1 MLVVL
6 SKALA
11 FVLIILIGYICKRR
25 GFFSPTDYQVVS
37 KIVLNITLP
46 CAVINSFAHF
56 EMDYSLIAAV
66 FLGLFGN
73 LLMLFVSLMLTRG
86 DTPATKIFYIF
97 SLAGYNVG
105 CFTLPFAQAFLT
117 PFAVVGLCM
126 FDVGNSIMCTGM
138 TYALTASCIGY
149 ADGRKDKFSMKNITQ
164 KLLHS
169 VPFVV
174 YISMLVLSLLMILL
188 AALDVKLPSAVF
200 TLTRPAGQANAFIA
214 MMMIG
219 MMFEIKLDKKAMG
232 YVKELFS
239 VRYAISLLCAAAFLY
254 LAPFKQEINYV
265 IALAFMAPCTI
276 IGPIFVEKLGAN
288 VQLASLF
295 NSLTIITSVI
305 LFTAFFIIIN
315 G

>member
-1 MLVVL
+1 MLIVL

-11 FVLIILIGYICKRR
+11 FVLIILIGYLLKKR
-25 GFFSPTDYQVVS
+25 GFFAPTDYQLVS

-46 CAVINSFAHF
+46 CAVITSFAHF
-56 EMDYSLIAAV
+56 QMDFSLLVAV
-66 FLGLFGN
+66 ALGLGGN
-73 LLMLFVSLMLTRG
+73 LVMIAVALLLTRRE
-86 DTPATKIFYIF
+86 TVAAKIFYIF
-97 SLAGYNVG
+97 SLAGYNIG

-117 PFAVVGLCM
+117 PFAVIALCM

-149 ADGRKDKFSMKNITQ
+149 ADGRKDRFSIKNIAD

-174 YISMLVLSLLMILL
+174 YICMLLLSVAGVHFPKSVYTFTEIVGAANPFLSML
-188 AALDVKLPSAVF
+188 
-200 TLTRPAGQANAFIA
+200 
-214 MMMIG
+214 MIG
-219 MMFEIKLDKKAMG
+219 MMFEIRLDKRAMG

-239 VRYAISLLCAAAFLY
+239 VRYFCSLLCAGTFIY
-254 LAPFKQEINYV
+254 LAPFKQEVNYV

-276 IGPIFVEKLGAN
+276 IGPIFVEKLGGN

-295 NSLTIITSVI
+295 NSMTIITSVI
-305 LFTAFFIIIN
+305 LFTTFFLII
-315 G
+315 

>member
-6 SKALA
+6 SKAIA

-25 GFFSPTDYQVVS
+25 GVFAPTDYQLVS

-46 CAVINSFAHF
+46 CAVISSFAHF
-56 EMDYSLIAAV
+56 QLDLSLLAAV
-66 FLGLFGN
+66 ALGLSGN
-73 LLMLFVSLMLTRG
+73 CVMLFVALMLTRRE
-86 DTPATKIFYIF
+86 TLAAKIFYIF
-97 SLAGYNVG
+97 SLAGYNIG

-117 PFAVVGLCM
+117 PFAVVALCM

-149 ADGRKDKFSMKNITQ
+149 ADGHKDRFSMKSIAE

-169 VPFVV
+169 APFVV
-174 YISMLVLSLLMILL
+174 YISMLLL
-188 AALDVKLPSAVF
+188 ALAGVKFPQSVF
-200 TLTRPAGQANAFIA
+200 TFTDIVGAANPFLS
-214 MMMIG
+214 MLMIG
-219 MMFEIKLDKKAMG
+219 MMFEIKLDRQAMG

-239 VRYAISLLCAAAFLY
+239 VRYLASLACAGAFIY
-254 LAPFKQEINYV
+254 FAPFKQEVNYV

-276 IGPIFVEKLGAN
+276 IGPIFVEKLGGN

-295 NSLTIITSVI
+295 NSMTIITSVI
-305 LFTAFFIIIN
+305 LFTCFFLAI
-315 G
+315 

>member
-1 MLVVL
+1 M
-6 SKALA
+6 
-11 FVLIILIGYICKRR
+11 LIILIGYICKRR

-73 LLMLFVSLMLTRG
+73 LMMLFVSLMLTRG

-138 TYALTASCIGY
+138 TYALMASCIGY
-149 ADGRKDKFSMKNITQ
+149 ADGRKDKFSMKNITD

-174 YISMLVLSLLMILL
+174 YISMLLLSLAGVHFPKSVYTFTEIVGTGNPFFEY
-188 AALDVKLPSAVF
+188 ADDWYDV
-200 TLTRPAGQANAFIA
+200 
-214 MMMIG
+214 
-219 MMFEIKLDKKAMG
+219 
-232 YVKELFS
+232 
-239 VRYAISLLCAAAFLY
+239 
-254 LAPFKQEINYV
+254 
-265 IALAFMAPCTI
+265 
-276 IGPIFVEKLGAN
+276 
-288 VQLASLF
+288 
-295 NSLTIITSVI
+295 
-305 LFTAFFIIIN
+305 
-315 G
+315 

>member
-6 SKALA
+6 SKAIA

-25 GFFSPTDYQVVS
+25 GVFAPTDYQLVS

-46 CAVINSFAHF
+46 CAVISSFAHF
-56 EMDYSLIAAV
+56 QFDLSLLAAV
-66 FLGLFGN
+66 ALGLSGN
-73 LLMLFVSLMLTRG
+73 CVMLFVALMLTRRE
-86 DTPATKIFYIF
+86 TLAAKIFYIF
-97 SLAGYNVG
+97 SLAGYNIG

-117 PFAVVGLCM
+117 PFAVVALCM

-149 ADGRKDKFSMKNITQ
+149 ADGHKDRFSMKSIAE

-169 VPFVV
+169 APFVV
-174 YISMLVLSLLMILL
+174 YISMLLL
-188 AALDVKLPSAVF
+188 ALAGVQFPKSVYTF
-200 TLTRPAGQANAFIA
+200 TDIVGAANPFLS
-214 MMMIG
+214 MLMIG
-219 MMFEIKLDKKAMG
+219 MMFEIKLDKQAMG

-239 VRYAISLLCAAAFLY
+239 VRYLISLACAGAFIY
-254 LAPFKQEINYV
+254 FAPFKQEVNYV

-276 IGPIFVEKLGAN
+276 IGPIFVEKLGGN

-295 NSLTIITSVI
+295 NSMTIITSVI
-305 LFTAFFIIIN
+305 LFTCFFLVI
-315 G
+315 

>member
-6 SKALA
+6 SKAIA

-25 GFFSPTDYQVVS
+25 GVFAPTDYQLVS

-46 CAVINSFAHF
+46 CAVISSFAHF
-56 EMDYSLIAAV
+56 QLDLSLLAAV
-66 FLGLFGN
+66 ALGLSGN
-73 LLMLFVSLMLTRG
+73 CVMILVALMLTRRE
-86 DTPATKIFYIF
+86 TLAAKIFYIF
-97 SLAGYNVG
+97 SLAGYNIG

-117 PFAVVGLCM
+117 PFAVVALCM

-149 ADGRKDKFSMKNITQ
+149 ADGHKDRFSMKSIAE

-169 VPFVV
+169 APFVV
-174 YISMLVLSLLMILL
+174 YISMLLL
-188 AALDVKLPSAVF
+188 ALAGVKFPKSVYTF
-200 TLTRPAGQANAFIA
+200 TDIVGAANPFLS
-214 MMMIG
+214 MLMIG
-219 MMFEIKLDKKAMG
+219 MMFEIKLDKQAMG

-239 VRYAISLLCAAAFLY
+239 VRYLTSLACAGAFIY
-254 LAPFKQEINYV
+254 FAPFKQEVNYV

-276 IGPIFVEKLGAN
+276 IGPIFVEKLGGN

-295 NSLTIITSVI
+295 NSMTIITSVI
-305 LFTAFFIIIN
+305 LFTCFFLVI
-315 G
+315 

>member
-6 SKALA
+6 SKAIA

-25 GFFSPTDYQVVS
+25 GVFAPTDYQLVS

-46 CAVINSFAHF
+46 CAVISSFAHF
-56 EMDYSLIAAV
+56 QLDLSLLAAVALGLSGNCVMILIA
-66 FLGLFGN
+66 
-73 LLMLFVSLMLTRG
+73 LLLTRRE
-86 DTPATKIFYIF
+86 TLAAKIFYIF
-97 SLAGYNVG
+97 SLAGYNIG

-117 PFAVVGLCM
+117 PFAVVALCM

-149 ADGRKDKFSMKNITQ
+149 ADGHKDRFSMKSIAE

-169 VPFVV
+169 APFVV
-174 YISMLVLSLLMILL
+174 YISMLILSLVGVQFPKSVYTFTDIVG
-188 AALDVKLPSAVF
+188 AANPFLSML
-200 TLTRPAGQANAFIA
+200 
-214 MMMIG
+214 MIG
-219 MMFEIKLDKKAMG
+219 MMFEIKLDKQAMG

-239 VRYAISLLCAAAFLY
+239 VRYLISLACAGAFIY
-254 LAPFKQEINYV
+254 FAPFKQEVNYV

-276 IGPIFVEKLGAN
+276 IGPIFVEKLGGN

-295 NSLTIITSVI
+295 NSMTIITSVI
-305 LFTAFFIIIN
+305 LFTCFFLVI
-315 G
+315 

>member
-6 SKALA
+6 SKAIA

-25 GFFSPTDYQVVS
+25 GVFAPTDYQLVS

-46 CAVINSFAHF
+46 CAVISSFAHF
-56 EMDYSLIAAV
+56 QLDLSLLAAV
-66 FLGLFGN
+66 ALGLSGN
-73 LLMLFVSLMLTRG
+73 CVMLFVALMLTRRE
-86 DTPATKIFYIF
+86 TLAAKIFYIF
-97 SLAGYNVG
+97 SLAGYNIG

-117 PFAVVGLCM
+117 PFAVVALCM

-149 ADGRKDKFSMKNITQ
+149 ADGHKDRFSMKSIAG

-174 YISMLVLSLLMILL
+174 YISMLILSLVGVQFPKSVYTFTDIVG
-188 AALDVKLPSAVF
+188 AANPFLSML
-200 TLTRPAGQANAFIA
+200 
-214 MMMIG
+214 MIG
-219 MMFEIKLDKKAMG
+219 MMFEIKLDKQAMG

-239 VRYAISLLCAAAFLY
+239 VRYLTSLACAGAFIY
-254 LAPFKQEINYV
+254 FAPFKQEVNYV
-265 IALAFMAPCTI
+265 IALALMAPCTI
-276 IGPIFVEKLGAN
+276 IGPIFVEKLGGN

-295 NSLTIITSVI
+295 NSMTIVTSVI
-305 LFTAFFIIIN
+305 LFTCFFLVI
-315 G
+315 

>member
-6 SKALA
+6 SKAIA

-25 GFFSPTDYQVVS
+25 GVFAPTDYQLVS

-46 CAVINSFAHF
+46 CAVISSFAHF
-56 EMDYSLIAAV
+56 QLDLSLLAAVALGLSGNCVMILIA
-66 FLGLFGN
+66 
-73 LLMLFVSLMLTRG
+73 LMLTRRE
-86 DTPATKIFYIF
+86 TLAAKIFYIF
-97 SLAGYNVG
+97 SLAGYNIG

-117 PFAVVGLCM
+117 PFAVVALCM

-149 ADGRKDKFSMKNITQ
+149 ADGHKDRFSMKSIAE

-169 VPFVV
+169 APFVV
-174 YISMLVLSLLMILL
+174 YISMLILSLAGVQFPKSVYTFTDIVG
-188 AALDVKLPSAVF
+188 AANPFLSML
-200 TLTRPAGQANAFIA
+200 
-214 MMMIG
+214 MIG
-219 MMFEIKLDKKAMG
+219 MMFEIKLDKQAMG

-239 VRYAISLLCAAAFLY
+239 VRYLISLACAGAFIY
-254 LAPFKQEINYV
+254 FAPFKQEVNYV

-276 IGPIFVEKLGAN
+276 IGPIFVEKLGGN

-295 NSLTIITSVI
+295 NSMTIITSVI
-305 LFTAFFIIIN
+305 LFTCFFLVI
-315 G
+315 

>member
-1 MLVVL
+1 MLIVL

-11 FVLIILIGYICKRR
+11 FVLIILIGYLLKRR
-25 GFFSPTDYQVVS
+25 GFFAPTDYQLVS

-46 CAVINSFAHF
+46 CAVITSFAHF
-56 EMDYSLIAAV
+56 EMDFSLLAAV
-66 FLGLFGN
+66 ALGLTGN
-73 LLMLFVSLMLTRG
+73 LAMIAVALLLTRRE
-86 DTPATKIFYIF
+86 TVAAKIFYIF
-97 SLAGYNVG
+97 SLAGYNIG

-117 PFAVVGLCM
+117 PFAVVALCM

-149 ADGRKDKFSMKNITQ
+149 ADGRRDRFSIKNIAD

-174 YISMLVLSLLMILL
+174 YIGMLLLSVAGVHFPKSVYTFTEIVGAANPFLSML
-188 AALDVKLPSAVF
+188 
-200 TLTRPAGQANAFIA
+200 
-214 MMMIG
+214 MIG
-219 MMFEIKLDKKAMG
+219 MMFEIKLDKRAMG

-239 VRYAISLLCAAAFLY
+239 VRYFCSLLCAGTFIY
-254 LAPFKQEINYV
+254 LAPFKQEVNYV

-276 IGPIFVEKLGAN
+276 IGPIFVEKLGGN

-295 NSLTIITSVI
+295 NSMTIITSVI
-305 LFTAFFIIIN
+305 LFTAFFLII
-315 G
+315 

>member
-6 SKALA
+6 SKAIA

-25 GFFSPTDYQVVS
+25 GVFAPTDYQLVS

-46 CAVINSFAHF
+46 CAVISSFAHF
-56 EMDYSLIAAV
+56 QLDLSLLAAV
-66 FLGLFGN
+66 ALGLSGN
-73 LLMLFVSLMLTRG
+73 CVMILVALLLTRRE
-86 DTPATKIFYIF
+86 TLAAKIFYIF
-97 SLAGYNVG
+97 SLAGYNIG

-117 PFAVVGLCM
+117 PFAVVALCM

-149 ADGRKDKFSMKNITQ
+149 ADGHKDRFSMKSIAE

-169 VPFVV
+169 APFVV
-174 YISMLVLSLLMILL
+174 YISMLLL
-188 AALDVKLPSAVF
+188 ALAGVQFPKSVYTF
-200 TLTRPAGQANAFIA
+200 TDIVGAANPFLS
-214 MMMIG
+214 MLMIG
-219 MMFEIKLDKKAMG
+219 MMFEIKLGKQAMG

-239 VRYAISLLCAAAFLY
+239 VRYLISLVCAGAFIY
-254 LAPFKQEINYV
+254 FAPFKQEVNYV

-276 IGPIFVEKLGAN
+276 IGPIFVEKLGGN

-295 NSLTIITSVI
+295 NSMTIITSVI
-305 LFTAFFIIIN
+305 LFTCFFLVI
-315 G
+315 

>member
-6 SKALA
+6 SKAIA

-25 GFFSPTDYQVVS
+25 GVFAPTDYQLVS

-46 CAVINSFAHF
+46 CAVISSFAHF
-56 EMDYSLIAAV
+56 QLDLSLLAAVALGLSGNCVMILIA
-66 FLGLFGN
+66 
-73 LLMLFVSLMLTRG
+73 LLLTRRE
-86 DTPATKIFYIF
+86 TLAAKIFYIF
-97 SLAGYNVG
+97 SLAGYNIG

-117 PFAVVGLCM
+117 PFAVVALCM

-149 ADGRKDKFSMKNITQ
+149 ADGHKDRFSMKSIAE

-169 VPFVV
+169 APFVV
-174 YISMLVLSLLMILL
+174 YISMLLL
-188 AALDVKLPSAVF
+188 ALVGVQFPKSVYTF
-200 TLTRPAGQANAFIA
+200 TDIVGAANPFLS
-214 MMMIG
+214 MLMIG
-219 MMFEIKLDKKAMG
+219 MMFEIKLDKQAMG

-239 VRYAISLLCAAAFLY
+239 VRYLISLACAGAFIY
-254 LAPFKQEINYV
+254 FAPFKQEVNYV

-276 IGPIFVEKLGAN
+276 IGPIFVEKLGGN

-295 NSLTIITSVI
+295 NSMTIITSVI
-305 LFTAFFIIIN
+305 LFTCFFLVI
-315 G
+315 

>member
-1 MLVVL
+1 MLIVL

-11 FVLIILIGYICKRR
+11 FVLIILIGYLLKKR
-25 GFFSPTDYQVVS
+25 GFFAPTDYQLVS

-46 CAVINSFAHF
+46 CAVITSFAHF
-56 EMDYSLIAAV
+56 EMDFSLLAAV
-66 FLGLFGN
+66 ALGLTGN
-73 LLMLFVSLMLTRG
+73 LAMIAVALLLTRRE
-86 DTPATKIFYIF
+86 TVAAKIFYIF
-97 SLAGYNVG
+97 SLAGYNIG

-117 PFAVVGLCM
+117 PFAVVALCM

-149 ADGRKDKFSMKNITQ
+149 ADGRKDRFSIKNIAD

-174 YISMLVLSLLMILL
+174 YIGMLLLSVAGVHFPKSVYTFTEIVGAANPFLSML
-188 AALDVKLPSAVF
+188 
-200 TLTRPAGQANAFIA
+200 
-214 MMMIG
+214 MIG
-219 MMFEIKLDKKAMG
+219 MMFEIKLDKRAMG

-239 VRYAISLLCAAAFLY
+239 VRYFCSLLCAGTFIY
-254 LAPFKQEINYV
+254 LAPFKQEVNYV

-276 IGPIFVEKLGAN
+276 IGPIFVEKLGGN

-295 NSLTIITSVI
+295 NSMTIITSVI
-305 LFTAFFIIIN
+305 LFTAFFLII
-315 G
+315 

>member
-6 SKALA
+6 SKAIA

-25 GFFSPTDYQVVS
+25 GVFAPTDYQLVS

-46 CAVINSFAHF
+46 CAVISSFAHF
-56 EMDYSLIAAV
+56 QLDLSLLAAV
-66 FLGLFGN
+66 ALGLSGN
-73 LLMLFVSLMLTRG
+73 CVMLFVALMLTRRE
-86 DTPATKIFYIF
+86 TLAAKIFYIF
-97 SLAGYNVG
+97 SLAGYNIG

-117 PFAVVGLCM
+117 PFAVVALCM

-149 ADGRKDKFSMKNITQ
+149 ADGHKDRFSMKSIAE

-169 VPFVV
+169 APFVV
-174 YISMLVLSLLMILL
+174 YISMLILSLVGVQFPKSVYTFTDIVG
-188 AALDVKLPSAVF
+188 AANPFLSML
-200 TLTRPAGQANAFIA
+200 
-214 MMMIG
+214 MIG
-219 MMFEIKLDKKAMG
+219 MMFEIRLDKQAMG

-239 VRYAISLLCAAAFLY
+239 VRYLISLACAGAFIY
-254 LAPFKQEINYV
+254 FAPFKQEVNYV

-276 IGPIFVEKLGAN
+276 IGPIFVDKLGGN

-295 NSLTIITSVI
+295 NSMTIITSVI
-305 LFTAFFIIIN
+305 LFTCFFLVI
-315 G
+315 

>member
-6 SKALA
+6 SKAIA

-25 GFFSPTDYQVVS
+25 GVFAPTDYQLVS

-46 CAVINSFAHF
+46 CAVVSSFAHF
-56 EMDYSLIAAV
+56 QLDLSLLAAV
-66 FLGLFGN
+66 ALGLSGN
-73 LLMLFVSLMLTRG
+73 CVMLFVALMLTRRE
-86 DTPATKIFYIF
+86 TLAAKIFYIF
-97 SLAGYNVG
+97 SLAGYNIG

-117 PFAVVGLCM
+117 PFAVVALCM

-149 ADGRKDKFSMKNITQ
+149 ADGHKDRFSMKSIAE

-169 VPFVV
+169 APFVV
-174 YISMLVLSLLMILL
+174 YISMLLL
-188 AALDVKLPSAVF
+188 ALAGVQFPKSVYTF
-200 TLTRPAGQANAFIA
+200 TDIVGAANPFLS
-214 MMMIG
+214 MLMIG
-219 MMFEIKLDKKAMG
+219 MMFEIKLDKQAMG

-239 VRYAISLLCAAAFLY
+239 VRYLISLACAGVFIY
-254 LAPFKQEINYV
+254 FAPFKQEVNYV

-276 IGPIFVEKLGAN
+276 IGPIFVEKLGGN

-295 NSLTIITSVI
+295 NSMTIITSVI
-305 LFTAFFIIIN
+305 LFTCFFLVI
-315 G
+315 

>member
-1 MLVVL
+1 MLTVL

-11 FVLIILIGYICKRR
+11 FVLIIFIGYMLKRK
-25 GFFSPTDYQVVS
+25 GFFAPTDYQIVS
-37 KIVLNITLP
+37 KIVLNVTLP
-46 CAVINSFAHF
+46 GAVITSFAHF

-66 FLGLFGN
+66 LLGLIGN
-73 LLMLFVSLMLTRG
+73 CVMICTALLLTRRE
-86 DTPATKIFYIF
+86 TVEAKIFYIF
-97 SLAGYNVG
+97 SLAGYNIG

-117 PFAVVGLCM
+117 PFAVIALCM

-149 ADGRKDKFSMKNITQ
+149 ADGSKDKFSIKNIVD

-169 VPFVV
+169 VPFMV
-174 YISMLVLSLLMILL
+174 YMSMLVLSAIGIHFPKGVYTFTEIVG
-188 AALDVKLPSAVF
+188 AANPFLSML
-200 TLTRPAGQANAFIA
+200 
-214 MMMIG
+214 MIG

-239 VRYAISLLCAAAFLY
+239 VRYLASLVCAACFVY
-254 LAPFKQEINYV
+254 FAPFKQEVNYV

-276 IGPIFVEKLGAN
+276 IGPIFVEKLGGN

-295 NSLTIITSVI
+295 NSMTIITSVI
-305 LFTAFFIIIN
+305 LFTAFFLVI
-315 G
+315 

>member
-56 EMDYSLIAAV
+56 EMDFSLIVAV

-73 LLMLFVSLMLTRG
+73 LMMLFVSLMLTRG

-97 SLAGYNVG
+97 SLAGYNIG

-117 PFAVVGLCM
+117 ALGRSRPVYVRRGQFHYVYRYDLCVDGLLHRLC
-126 FDVGNSIMCTGM
+126 
-138 TYALTASCIGY
+138 
-149 ADGRKDKFSMKNITQ
+149 GRTQ
-164 KLLHS
+164 GQIQREEYYGQAAHS

-174 YISMLVLSLLMILL
+174 YISMLVLSLQ
-188 AALDVKLPSAVF
+188 ASTSPRACTRLPRLWAQA
-200 TLTRPAGQANAFIA
+200 TRF
-214 MMMIG
+214 
-219 MMFEIKLDKKAMG
+219 
-232 YVKELFS
+232 
-239 VRYAISLLCAAAFLY
+239 
-254 LAPFKQEINYV
+254 
-265 IALAFMAPCTI
+265 
-276 IGPIFVEKLGAN
+276 
-288 VQLASLF
+288 
-295 NSLTIITSVI
+295 
-305 LFTAFFIIIN
+305 
-315 G
+315 

>member
-1 MLVVL
+1 MLIVL

-25 GFFSPTDYQVVS
+25 GVFAPTDYQLVS

-46 CAVINSFAHF
+46 CAVISSFAHF
-56 EMDYSLIAAV
+56 QLDLSLLAAV
-66 FLGLFGN
+66 ALGLSGN
-73 LLMLFVSLMLTRG
+73 CVMIFIALMLTRRE
-86 DTPATKIFYIF
+86 TLAAKIFYIF
-97 SLAGYNVG
+97 SLAGYNIG

-117 PFAVVGLCM
+117 PFAVVALCM

-149 ADGRKDKFSMKNITQ
+149 ADGHKDRFSMKSIAE

-169 VPFVV
+169 APFVV
-174 YISMLVLSLLMILL
+174 YISMLLL
-188 AALDVKLPSAVF
+188 ALSGVQFPKSVYTF
-200 TLTRPAGQANAFIA
+200 TDIVGAANPFLS
-214 MMMIG
+214 MLMIG
-219 MMFEIKLDKKAMG
+219 MMFEIKLDKQAMG

-239 VRYAISLLCAAAFLY
+239 VRYLISLACAGAFIY
-254 LAPFKQEINYV
+254 FAPFKQEVNYV

-276 IGPIFVEKLGAN
+276 IGPIFVEKLGGN

-295 NSLTIITSVI
+295 NSMTIITSVI
-305 LFTAFFIIIN
+305 LFTCFFLVI
-315 G
+315 

>member
-6 SKALA
+6 SKAIA

-25 GFFSPTDYQVVS
+25 GVFAPTDYQLVS

-46 CAVINSFAHF
+46 CAVISSFAHF
-56 EMDYSLIAAV
+56 QLDLSLLAAV
-66 FLGLFGN
+66 ALGLSGN
-73 LLMLFVSLMLTRG
+73 CVMLFVALMLTRREML
-86 DTPATKIFYIF
+86 AAKIFYIF
-97 SLAGYNVG
+97 SLAGYNIG

-117 PFAVVGLCM
+117 PFAVVALCM

-149 ADGRKDKFSMKNITQ
+149 ADGHKDRFSMKSIAE

-169 VPFVV
+169 APFVV
-174 YISMLVLSLLMILL
+174 YISMLILSLVGVQFPKSVYTFTDIVG
-188 AALDVKLPSAVF
+188 AANPFLSML
-200 TLTRPAGQANAFIA
+200 
-214 MMMIG
+214 MIG
-219 MMFEIKLDKKAMG
+219 MMFEIKLDKQAMG

-239 VRYAISLLCAAAFLY
+239 VRYLTSLACAGAFIY
-254 LAPFKQEINYV
+254 FAPFKQEVNYV

-276 IGPIFVEKLGAN
+276 IGPIFVEKLGGN

-295 NSLTIITSVI
+295 NSMTIITSVI
-305 LFTAFFIIIN
+305 LFTCFFLVI
-315 G
+315 

>member
-11 FVLIILIGYICKRR
+11 FVLIILIGYLCKRR
-25 GFFSPTDYQVVS
+25 GVFAPTDYQLVS

-46 CAVINSFAHF
+46 CAVISSFAHF

-66 FLGLFGN
+66 LLGLCGN
-73 LLMLFVSLMLTRG
+73 LLMLFVALMLTRG

-149 ADGRKDKFSMKNITQ
+149 ADGRKDRFSMKSIAE

-174 YISMLVLSLLMILL
+174 YISMLLL
-188 AALDVKLPSAVF
+188 ALAGVKFPQSVYTF
-200 TLTRPAGQANAFIA
+200 TDIVGAANPFLS
-214 MMMIG
+214 MLMIG
-219 MMFEIKLDKKAMG
+219 MMFEIKLDKQAMG

-239 VRYAISLLCAAAFLY
+239 VRYLISLVCAGAFIY
-254 LAPFKQEINYV
+254 FAPFKQEVNYV

-276 IGPIFVEKLGAN
+276 IGPIFVEKLGGN

-295 NSLTIITSVI
+295 NSMTIITSVI
-305 LFTAFFIIIN
+305 LFTCFFLVI
-315 G
+315 

>member
-6 SKALA
+6 SKAIA

-25 GFFSPTDYQVVS
+25 GVFAPTDYQLVS

-46 CAVINSFAHF
+46 CAVISSFAHF
-56 EMDYSLIAAV
+56 QLDLSLLAAVALGLSGNCVMILIA
-66 FLGLFGN
+66 
-73 LLMLFVSLMLTRG
+73 LMLTRRE
-86 DTPATKIFYIF
+86 TLAAKIFYIF
-97 SLAGYNVG
+97 SLAGYNIG

-117 PFAVVGLCM
+117 PFAVVALCM

-149 ADGRKDKFSMKNITQ
+149 ADGHKDRFSMKSIAE

-169 VPFVV
+169 APFVV
-174 YISMLVLSLLMILL
+174 YISMLLL
-188 AALDVKLPSAVF
+188 ALAGVQFPKSVYTF
-200 TLTRPAGQANAFIA
+200 TDIVGAANPFLS
-214 MMMIG
+214 MLMIG
-219 MMFEIKLDKKAMG
+219 MMFEIKLDKQAMG

-239 VRYAISLLCAAAFLY
+239 VRYLISLACAWAFIY
-254 LAPFKQEINYV
+254 FAPFKQEVNYV

-276 IGPIFVEKLGAN
+276 IGPIFVEKLGGN

-295 NSLTIITSVI
+295 NSMTIITSVI
-305 LFTAFFIIIN
+305 LFTCFFLVI
-315 G
+315 

>member
-6 SKALA
+6 SKAIA

-25 GFFSPTDYQVVS
+25 GVFAPTDYQLIS

-46 CAVINSFAHF
+46 CAVISSFAHF
-56 EMDYSLIAAV
+56 QLDLSLLAAV
-66 FLGLFGN
+66 ALGLSGN
-73 LLMLFVSLMLTRG
+73 CVMLFVALMLTRRE
-86 DTPATKIFYIF
+86 TLAAKIFYIF
-97 SLAGYNVG
+97 SLAGYNIG

-117 PFAVVGLCM
+117 PFAVVALCM

-149 ADGRKDKFSMKNITQ
+149 ADGHKDRFSMKSIAE

-169 VPFVV
+169 APFVV
-174 YISMLVLSLLMILL
+174 YISMLILSLVGVQFPKSVYTFTDIVG
-188 AALDVKLPSAVF
+188 AANPFLSML
-200 TLTRPAGQANAFIA
+200 
-214 MMMIG
+214 MIG
-219 MMFEIKLDKKAMG
+219 MMFEIKLDKQAMG

-239 VRYAISLLCAAAFLY
+239 VRYLTSLACAGAFIY
-254 LAPFKQEINYV
+254 FAPFKQEVNYV

-276 IGPIFVEKLGAN
+276 IGPIFVEKLGGN

-295 NSLTIITSVI
+295 NSMTIITSVI
-305 LFTAFFIIIN
+305 LFTCFFLVI
-315 G
+315 

>member
-6 SKALA
+6 SKAIA

-25 GFFSPTDYQVVS
+25 GVFAPTDYQLVS

-46 CAVINSFAHF
+46 CAVISSFAHF
-56 EMDYSLIAAV
+56 QLDLSLLAAV
-66 FLGLFGN
+66 ALGLSGN
-73 LLMLFVSLMLTRG
+73 CVMIFVALMLTRRE
-86 DTPATKIFYIF
+86 TLAAKIFYIF
-97 SLAGYNVG
+97 SLAGYNIG

-149 ADGRKDKFSMKNITQ
+149 ADGHKDRFSMKSIAE

-169 VPFVV
+169 APFVV
-174 YISMLVLSLLMILL
+174 YISMLILSLAGVQFPKSVYTFTDIVG
-188 AALDVKLPSAVF
+188 AANPFLS
-200 TLTRPAGQANAFIA
+200 

-219 MMFEIKLDKKAMG
+219 MMFEIKLDKQAVG

-239 VRYAISLLCAAAFLY
+239 VRYLISLACAGAFIY
-254 LAPFKQEINYV
+254 FAPFKQEVNYV

-276 IGPIFVEKLGAN
+276 IGPIFVEKLGGN

-295 NSLTIITSVI
+295 NSMTIITSVI
-305 LFTAFFIIIN
+305 LFTCFFLVI
-315 G
+315 

>member
-6 SKALA
+6 SKAIA

-25 GFFSPTDYQVVS
+25 GVFAPTDYQLVS

-46 CAVINSFAHF
+46 CAVISSFAHF
-56 EMDYSLIAAV
+56 QLDLSLLAAV
-66 FLGLFGN
+66 ALGLSGN
-73 LLMLFVSLMLTRG
+73 CVMIFVALMLTRRE
-86 DTPATKIFYIF
+86 TLAAKIFYIF
-97 SLAGYNVG
+97 SLAGYNIG

-117 PFAVVGLCM
+117 PFAVVALCM

-149 ADGRKDKFSMKNITQ
+149 ADGHKDRFSMKSIAE

-169 VPFVV
+169 APFVV
-174 YISMLVLSLLMILL
+174 YISMLLL
-188 AALDVKLPSAVF
+188 ALAGVKFPQSVF
-200 TLTRPAGQANAFIA
+200 TFTDIVGAANPFLS
-214 MMMIG
+214 MLMIG
-219 MMFEIKLDKKAMG
+219 MMFEIKLDKQAMG

-239 VRYAISLLCAAAFLY
+239 VRYLISLACAGAFIY
-254 LAPFKQEINYV
+254 FAPFKQEVNYV

-276 IGPIFVEKLGAN
+276 IGPIFVEKLGGN

-295 NSLTIITSVI
+295 NSMTIITSVI
-305 LFTAFFIIIN
+305 LFTCFFLVI
-315 G
+315 